1 MPFSLTGFKMASR
14 NNIIP
19 KELMTPYQRW
29 ELASFDE
36 PDEPPPPVEQEPLLD
51 EPPPPPALTVE
62 ELDAIRE
69 HARQEGYAEGQQQG
83 LQAGRSEGYMAGLQ
97 HGQQEINEIIQHL
110 RQVAVSFGTEVAQC
124 SENMAPE
131 LLTLGL
137 DLSKAMLKTA
147 LSVKPELILPTVSAA
162 IHALPSLQLPAL
174 LYLHPADAALV
185 REHQGEDLDQHGWRI
200 VEDPHLD
207 RGGCRIE
214 TGTNQIDATTQTRWR
229 RIAESLSKQLDWL
242 E

>member
-1 MPFSLTGFKMASR
+1 MASR

-36 PDEPPPPVEQEPLLD
+36 PDVVPPPEEEQFAAE
-51 EPPPPPALTVE
+51 EPPPPPMLTAE

-69 HARQEGYAEGQQQG
+69 QARQEGYAEGQQLG
-83 LQAGRSEGYMAGLQ
+83 TQAGRQEGYMAGLQ
-97 HGQQEINEIIQHL
+97 QGQQEVNEIVQHL
-110 RQVAVSFGTEVAQC
+110 RQIAVSFSTEVSQC
-124 SENMAPE
+124 SESMAPE
-131 LLTLGL
+131 LLNLGL
-137 DLSKAMLKTA
+137 DLSKAMLKTII
-147 LSVKPELILPTVSAA
+147 SVKPELILPTVSAA

-185 REHQGEDLDQHGWRI
+185 REHMEEDLTQQGWRI
-200 VEDPHLD
+200 VEDPELQ
-207 RGGCRIE
+207 RGGCRLE
-214 TGTNQIDATTQTRWR
+214 TGTNQVDATMQTRWR